1 MLLNWLDLFLFF
13 LALQLD
19 LAIPKTMKSIDGVHH
34 GVFQNMRIDLVL
46 LWISLHIRYIILCIW
61 FYFIIDMFKKRAT
74 KKQTNIEDLL
84 TEITTTQLVA
94 EGQENSKEM
103 DKGDIENA
111 GEGKNMKINRNVN
124 VHRNRN
130 KMTGEEYDDISED
143 AVVLNDKIINDKL
156 LEKQNGENNKT

>member
-1 MLLNWLDLFLFF
+1 
-13 LALQLD
+13 
-19 LAIPKTMKSIDGVHH
+19 
-34 GVFQNMRIDLVL
+34 
-46 LWISLHIRYIILCIW
+46 
-61 FYFIIDMFKKRAT
+61 MFKKRAT

-130 KMTGEEYDDISED
+130 KMTGEEYDISED
-143 AVVLNDKIINDKL
+143 AVVLNDKLINDKL

>member
-1 MLLNWLDLFLFF
+1 
-13 LALQLD
+13 
-19 LAIPKTMKSIDGVHH
+19 
-34 GVFQNMRIDLVL
+34 
-46 LWISLHIRYIILCIW
+46 
-61 FYFIIDMFKKRAT
+61 MFKKRAT

-124 VHRNRN
+124 VHRIRN
-130 KMTGEEYDDISED
+130 KMTGEEYDISED
-143 AVVLNDKIINDKL
+143 AVVLNDKLINDKL

>member
-1 MLLNWLDLFLFF
+1 
-13 LALQLD
+13 
-19 LAIPKTMKSIDGVHH
+19 
-34 GVFQNMRIDLVL
+34 
-46 LWISLHIRYIILCIW
+46 
-61 FYFIIDMFKKRAT
+61 MFKKRTT

-143 AVVLNDKIINDKL
+143 AVVLNEKLINDKL